1 MERLHVGELRR
12 AARARFV
19 TERVIGTS
27 RNAALGFGRKGREW
41 VLPGSEIAFEAPGE
55 ALEPG
60 DEAEL
65 VELASGRQVLVLS
78 LEDLPLWR
86 LREWIH

>member
-1 MERLHVGELRR
+1 M
-12 AARARFV
+12 FV

-65 VELASGRQVLVLS
+65 VERPAGARALA
-78 LEDLPLWR
+78 
-86 LREWIH
+86 